1 MRAKLYEK
9 HYKNGL
15 NHMIYKEVLHLKKPK
30 KDVQMFYLAIL
41 VIAIAAA
48 FIF

>member
-1 MRAKLYEK
+1 
-9 HYKNGL
+9 
-15 NHMIYKEVLHLKKPK
+15 MIYKEVLHLKKPK
-30 KDVQMFYLAIL
+30 KDVQMFYLTIL